1 MTGLSYTMGICQ
13 PGTKPDGEGRVK
25 RHSTRAERGWTKS
38 MPWSSQGGGDSGGPW
53 GQGPKGPGGPS
64 GGDMPPDLEEIIRKS
79 QEKLRNILPGGGRG
93 RGGSAFGGGRSM
105 WLLILLGLAALW
117 GFNSFY
123 RVQPDENG
131 VVLRFGKY
139 NRTTGPGLHFAIW
152 PIETVERP
160 KVLKENQISFG
171 GTNAESLM
179 LAGDQNIVDIKFTV
193 LWRIRDAKDFLFNI
207 RSPVALTR
215 VVAESAMR
223 EVAGRTRAEEIRTR
237 GRVQA
242 QEEVR
247 DLIQKTLDSYRAGIQ
262 IVSVQLEKADPP
274 PQVIDAFEE
283 VQRAEQNQSK
293 FIREAERYRN
303 RLLGEARGRAAQII
317 EQAKAYKAKVVAEAK
332 GEAARFEQVLKE
344 YEKAPEVTRR
354 RIYIETLE
362 KVMNKARKFIMQ
374 GEKGAGVVPYLPLS
388 ELNKTGGEARR

>member
-1 MTGLSYTMGICQ
+1 
-13 PGTKPDGEGRVK
+13 
-25 RHSTRAERGWTKS
+25 
-38 MPWSSQGGGDSGGPW
+38 MPWSNQGGGNSGGPW
-53 GQGPKGPGGPS
+53 GQGPKGPS
-64 GGDMPPDLEEIIRKS
+64 GGGNTPPDLEDIIRKS
-79 QEKLRNILPGGGRG
+79 QEKLRDILPGGGR
-93 RGGSAFGGGRSM
+93 RGGGKGGKSI
-105 WLLILLGLAALW
+105 WLLALLGLALVW

-139 NRTTGPGLHFAIW
+139 NRTTGPGLHFAAW
-152 PIETVERP
+152 PVEKVERL

-171 GTNAESLM
+171 GSNAESLM

-193 LWRIRDAKDFLFNI
+193 LWRIRDPKQFLFDV
-207 RSPVALTR
+207 RSPVSLTR

-223 EVAGRTRAEEIRTR
+223 EVVGRTPAEEIRTR
-237 GRVQA
+237 GRVKA

-247 DLIQKTLDSYRAGIQ
+247 DLIQRTMDNYKAGVQ

-303 RLLGEARGRAAQII
+303 RVLGEARGRAAQII

-332 GEAARFEQVLKE
+332 GEAARFDQVRKE
-344 YEKAPEVTRR
+344 YEKAPEVTRK
-354 RIYIETLE
+354 RIYIETME
-362 KVMNKARKFIMQ
+362 KVMKPASKFIMQ
-374 GEKGAGVVPYLPLS
+374 DGKGAGVVPYLPLN
-388 ELNKTGGEARR
+388 EMNRRAPAQRIRKRAGQ

>member
-1 MTGLSYTMGICQ
+1 
-13 PGTKPDGEGRVK
+13 
-25 RHSTRAERGWTKS
+25 
-38 MPWSSQGGGDSGGPW
+38 MPWSNQGGGDSGGPW
-53 GQGPKGPGGPS
+53 GQGPKGPSGPKGG
-64 GGDMPPDLEEIIRKS
+64 GTPPDLDEIIRKG
-79 QEKLRNILPGGGRG
+79 QDKLRDIF
-93 RGGSAFGGGRSM
+93 GGSGGRSGSGGSGLSSGGKGVAM
-105 WLLILLGLAALW
+105 LVLLAVVAVW

-139 NRTTGPGLHFAIW
+139 NRTTGPGLHFAAW

-160 KVLKENQISFG
+160 KVLKENQISYG
-171 GTNAESLM
+171 RNKAESLM

-193 LWRIRDAKDFLFNI
+193 LWRIRDAKEFLFNV
-207 RSPVALTR
+207 RSAVPLTR

-223 EVAGRTRAEEIRTR
+223 EVVGRTPAEEIRTR
-237 GRVQA
+237 GRVKA

-247 DLIQKTLDSYRAGIQ
+247 DLIQKTMDKYRAGIQ
-262 IVSVQLEKADPP
+262 IISVQLEKADPP

-303 RLLGEARGRAAQII
+303 RVLGEARGRAAQIV
-317 EQAKAYKAKVVAEAK
+317 EQAKAYKARVVAEAQ
-332 GEAARFEQVLKE
+332 GEAARFEQVRAE
-344 YEKAPEVTRR
+344 YEKAPDVTRK

-362 KVMNKARKFIMQ
+362 KVMGKAKKFIMHT
-374 GEKGAGVVPYLPLS
+374 GKGASVVPYLPLDRLGAS
-388 ELNKTGGEARR
+388 AGNSSGRAGK